1 MAEHGG
7 QPGNQNARKGKL
19 WNQALER
26 ALAKRGKG
34 DMIAA
39 LDELA
44 EKFLDAVEDMTVP
57 TEKRGPS
64 IAGFSELADRLDGK
78 SSQQVTLD
86 ADVRMGK
93 ASELSDDALAAVATG
108 AANAS
113 DPATP

>member
-1 MAEHGG
+1 MPAGA
-7 QPGNQNARKGKL
+7 PFGNQNARKGRL

-44 EKFLDAVEDMTVP
+44 EKFLDTVEEMTFS

-78 SSQQVTLD
+78 SSQSVELTAEITNHAAQ
-86 ADVRMGK
+86 
-93 ASELSDDALAAVATG
+93 LSDEKLAEI
-108 AANAS
+108 AANAGNR
-113 DPATP
+113 DQT

>member
-1 MAEHGG
+1 MAGG
-7 QPGNQNARKGKL
+7 APLGNQNARKAKL

-26 ALAKRGKG
+26 ALTKRGKG

-44 EKFLDAVEDMTVP
+44 EKFLDAVEEMTIP

-78 SSQQVTLD
+78 SQQAIDLT
-86 ADVRMGK
+86 ADVTSRAATLTDDDLAEIAR
-93 ASELSDDALAAVATG
+93 AS
-108 AANAS
+108 S
-113 DPATP
+113 DPTPT